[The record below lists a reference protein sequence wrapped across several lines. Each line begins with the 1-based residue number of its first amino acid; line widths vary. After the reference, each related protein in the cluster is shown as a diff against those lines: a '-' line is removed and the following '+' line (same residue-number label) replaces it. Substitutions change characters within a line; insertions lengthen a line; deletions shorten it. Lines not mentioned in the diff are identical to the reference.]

1 MDKVERSLGLITDVQ
16 KELRDACDR
25 LDLSS
30 DSLTGSQEEVTRL
43 QALLNYAKSIRWLT
57 DNRND

>member
-1 MDKVERSLGLITDVQ
+1 MDKVERSLGLVTDVQ
-16 KELRDACDR
+16 KELRDACAR
-25 LDLSS
+25 LDSAS
-30 DSLTGSQEEVTRL
+30 DSLTGSQGEVTRL